1 MEENKTIRQS
11 NFELLRIICMLML
24 VAHHC
29 CVHGGIL
36 QTDSPNKYFALI
48 FLPVGKICF
57 VAFLTL
63 SMYFLCE
70 KQFKAERF
78 IKTWLEVFFYS
89 ITFCVL
95 SFIFVPRSTISMIQ
109 GGVSALL
116 PISGNSHGFA
126 STYLLFYLLLPF
138 VKKSVDGLEQK
149 PLKFLIVILFYAQIL
164 EQIIMKFTRW
174 VMPIYSL
181 PTLFLFFYTFLLYL
195 KRYSIRV
202 LENKF
207 FTGMIVILV
216 WAFVYVTNYMA
227 FKNGNRYLTFLNS
240 FTVDE
245 SSLLYVIAGIA
256 LFFFFKEIN
265 IPQSKLINKI
275 ATCTF
280 GVLLIHDHQFFRYA
294 LWQKIVKTQEWY
306 YSDKYIL
313 YFVLVTLC
321 VFITCS
327 VFDFLR
333 QITIEKLIMKS
344 KLVNKATIKLN
355 SLLGRTV

>member
-1 MEENKTIRQS
+1 MKENKTIRQS
-11 NFELLRIICMLML
+11 NFELLRIVCMLML

-36 QTDSPNKYFALI
+36 QTDSSNKYFALI

-57 VAFLTL
+57 VAFLAL
-63 SMYFLCE
+63 SMWFLCE

-89 ITFCVL
+89 ITFCIL
-95 SFIFVPRSTISMIQ
+95 SFIFIPRSTISMIQ

-126 STYLLFYLLLPF
+126 STYLFFYLLLPF
-138 VKKSVDGLEQK
+138 VKKSVDGLEQNA
-149 PLKFLIVILFYAQIL
+149 LKFLILLLLYAQIL
-164 EQIIMKFTRW
+164 EQIIMKFTGW
-174 VMPIYSL
+174 MQPLFSL
-181 PTLFLFFYTFLLYL
+181 PTLFLFCYTLLLYL
-195 KRYSIRV
+195 KRYPVRII
-202 LENKF
+202 ENKF

-227 FKNGNRYLTFLNS
+227 FKNGNRYLIFLNS

-265 IPQSKLINKI
+265 IPQSELINKI

-313 YFVLVTLC
+313 YFVFVTLC

-344 KLVNKATIKLN
+344 KLVKIIEKKLGN
-355 SLLGRTV
+355 ILSNI

>member
-1 MEENKTIRQS
+1 MKENKTIRQS
-11 NFELLRIICMLML
+11 NFELLRIVCMLML

-57 VAFLTL
+57 VAFLAL
-63 SMYFLCE
+63 SMWFLCE

-89 ITFCVL
+89 ITFCIL
-95 SFIFVPRSTISMIQ
+95 SFIFIPRSTISMLR

-149 PLKFLIVILFYAQIL
+149 PLKFLIVIIFYAQIL
-164 EQIIMKFTRW
+164 EQIIMKFTGW
-174 VMPIYSL
+174 MQPLFSL
-181 PTLFLFFYTFLLYL
+181 PTLFLFCYTLLLYL
-195 KRYSIRV
+195 KRYPVS
-202 LENKF
+202 LFENKF
-207 FTGMIVILV
+207 ITGMIVILV
-216 WAFVYVTNYMA
+216 WAFVYITNYMS
-227 FKNGNRYLTFLNS
+227 FKNESRYLTFLNS

-245 SSLLYVIAGIA
+245 SSLLYVIAGTS
-256 LFFFFKEIN
+256 LFFFFKEIS
-265 IPQSKLINKI
+265 IPHSKLINKI

-313 YFVLVTLC
+313 YFVFVTLC

-333 QITIEKLIMKS
+333 QITIERIIMKS
-344 KLVNKATIKLN
+344 KIVYIVEKKLGN
-355 SLLGRTV
+355 ILYNI

>member
-1 MEENKTIRQS
+1 MQATS
-11 NFELLRIICMLML
+11 LFT
-24 VAHHC
+24 
-29 CVHGGIL
+29 GG
-36 QTDSPNKYFALI
+36 
-48 FLPVGKICF
+48 G
-57 VAFLTL
+57 
-63 SMYFLCE
+63 
-70 KQFKAERF
+70 
-78 IKTWLEVFFYS
+78 
-89 ITFCVL
+89 
-95 SFIFVPRSTISMIQ
+95 
-109 GGVSALL
+109 SALL

-126 STYLLFYLLLPF
+126 STYLFFYLLLPF

-149 PLKFLIVILFYAQIL
+149 PLKFLIVIIFYAQIL
-164 EQIIMKFTRW
+164 EQIIMKFTGW
-174 VMPIYSL
+174 MQPIFSL
-181 PTLFLFFYTFLLYL
+181 PTLFLFCYTLLFYL
-195 KRYSIRV
+195 KRYPVRII
-202 LENKF
+202 ENKF
-207 FTGMIVILV
+207 FSGMIVIFV

-227 FKNGNRYLTFLNS
+227 FKNGNRYLTFINS
-240 FTVDE
+240 FNVDE

-313 YFVLVTLC
+313 YFVFVTFC

-355 SLLGRTV
+355 SLLGTV